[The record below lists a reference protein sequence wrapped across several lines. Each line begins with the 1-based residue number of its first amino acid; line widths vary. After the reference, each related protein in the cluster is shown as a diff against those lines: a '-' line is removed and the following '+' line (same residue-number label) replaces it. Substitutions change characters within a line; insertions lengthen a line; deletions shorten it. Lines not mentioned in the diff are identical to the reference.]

1 MTEIAGDLI
10 SSGSKPGP
18 PDDAMRL
25 PADRQGC
32 FLCPRRCGARR
43 KAGMKGRCHMDD
55 RMLVARA
62 ALHMWEEPCLS
73 GKEGSGAVFF
83 SGCALGCVY
92 CQNRE
97 ISRGRA
103 GTEITVS
110 RLAEIFL
117 ELQEQRANN
126 INLVTAGHY
135 VPQVVEALREAK
147 RDGLEIPVVWNSSGY
162 ELAETLEMLEGL
174 VDIYLPDFKYAN
186 FETAKELSSAADYPE
201 TAWAAVREM
210 VRQQPEPE
218 FDGRGMMKK
227 GVIVRHLLLPGHVR
241 EAKEV
246 VRRLHEAYG
255 NQIYLSIMNQYT
267 PMEAVKEDRLLGRR
281 VTKREYERV
290 LDYALEIGVEQGF
303 FQEGETARESFI
315 PEFNG
320 SGVSG

>member
-1 MTEIAGDLI
+1 MGSYLNPGNEKFYQ
-10 SSGSKPGP
+10 SVNSGC
-18 PDDAMRL
+18 R
-25 PADRQGC
+25 
-32 FLCPRRCGARR
+32 LCPRRCGARR
-43 KAGMKGRCHMDD
+43 TEGRKGRCHADN
-55 RMLVARA
+55 RILVARA
-62 ALHMWEEPCLS
+62 ALHMWEEPCIS
-73 GKEGSGAVFF
+73 GREGSGAVFF
-83 SGCALGCVY
+83 SGCPLGCIF

-103 GTEITVS
+103 GEEISVY

-135 VPQVVEALREAK
+135 APQVSEALRLAK
-147 RDGLEIPVVWNSSGY
+147 ERGLRIPVVWNSSGY
-162 ELAETLEMLEGL
+162 ECVETLRMLEGL
-174 VDIYLPDFKYAN
+174 ADIYLPDFKYLDR
-186 FETAKELSSAADYPE
+186 ELAFRLSDAGDYPE
-201 TAWAAVREM
+201 TAWRAVREM
-210 VRQQPEPE
+210 VRQQPAPE

-241 EAKEV
+241 EAKEI

-267 PMEAVKEDRLLGRR
+267 PMEAVKNDRLLGRR

-290 LDYALEIGVEQGF
+290 LDYAVEIGVEQGF
-303 FQEGETARESFI
+303 FQEGETAKESFI
-315 PEFNG
+315 PEFDG

>member
-1 MTEIAGDLI
+1 MDGAADCRTE
-10 SSGSKPGP
+10 
-18 PDDAMRL
+18 
-25 PADRQGC
+25 DRRGC

-43 KAGMKGRCHMDD
+43 EEGRKGRCRTDN
-55 RMLVARA
+55 RLLAARA
-62 ALHMWEEPCLS
+62 ALHMWEEPCIS

-83 SGCALGCVY
+83 SGCALGCIY

-103 GTEITVS
+103 GTEITTD

-117 ELQEQRANN
+117 ELQKQQANN

-135 VPQVVEALREAK
+135 VPQVIEALQKAK
-147 RDGLEIPVVWNSSGY
+147 RSGLEIPVVWNSSGY
-162 ELAETLEMLEGL
+162 ELAETLRMLEGL
-174 VDIYLPDFKYAN
+174 VDIYLPDFKYADGSLA
-186 FETAKELSSAADYPE
+186 EQLSGAADYPE

-210 VRQQPEPE
+210 VRQQPKPE

-241 EAKEV
+241 EAKEII
-246 VRRLHEAYG
+246 RRLHEAYG
-255 NQIYLSIMNQYT
+255 DQIYLSIMNQYT
-267 PMEAVKEDRLLGRR
+267 PMEAVKEDRLLGRK
-281 VTKREYERV
+281 VTKREYEKV

-315 PEFNG
+315 PEFDG
-320 SGVSG
+320 SGVDG